1 MKTKYSHYNNQLQL
15 THQGK
20 TVFLKGF
27 IFRKRNLGKT
37 LFFDLRDVSG
47 IVQLLVKEN
56 NPQYDKIA
64 LIKLETV
71 VQIKGQ
77 VIERINKNPDLPTGD
92 IEILVSHIEILS
104 EAQTLP
110 LNVFQSQESL
120 EETRLKYRYLDLRNP
135 EVKHFLIQRHHI
147 TQSIRQTL
155 LKNDFLEL
163 ETPILSKSTPEG
175 ARDYLVPSRI
185 YPGNFYALPQS
196 PQLFKQ
202 LYMIAGFERY
212 FQVARCFRDED
223 LRSDR
228 QPEFSQID
236 IETSFLNQ
244 DEIMSL
250 TEEIIVDLFANIWK
264 KPLSQPFLRL
274 TYQQAFE
281 LYGSDKPDLRNPL
294 KITDFT
300 TFFDTTTCP
309 QNMFS
314 GNIKGFKVSKTSVLT
329 RRKLDEYQLFFSKH
343 FNLKLFSFVKKN
355 DKIIGGISQFIKDDS
370 FLKNEEICFVVSGT
384 KDIMH
389 KALGIFRT
397 KLALDLSLV
406 DTTQEALLWIVDFPL
421 FETTQEDLPQP
432 DLTLENSNTSN
443 RLYSLHHPFTA
454 PCDIAILK
462 SNPQKALAKTYD
474 LVWNGYEVGGGSLRI
489 NNPQTQELIFSLLG
503 FSQEEVQTR
512 FGFLVEALKYGT
524 PPHGGL
530 ALGLDRLVMLFTKT
544 NNIKDVIA
552 FPKTQS
558 AKDLMLEAPSAVDQE
573 QLNTLKLKFKCNC
586 N

>member
-1 MKTKYSHYNNQLQL
+1 M
-15 THQGK
+15 
-20 TVFLKGF
+20 
-27 IFRKRNLGKT
+27 
-37 LFFDLRDVSG
+37 
-47 IVQLLVKEN
+47 
-56 NPQYDKIA
+56 
-64 LIKLETV
+64 
-71 VQIKGQ
+71 QIKGQ

-300 TFFDTTTCP
+300 TFLILLLAPKICFQAT
-309 QNMFS
+309 
-314 GNIKGFKVSKTSVLT
+314 
-329 RRKLDEYQLFFSKH
+329 
-343 FNLKLFSFVKKN
+343 LKALK
-355 DKIIGGISQFIKDDS
+355 
-370 FLKNEEICFVVSGT
+370 FLKQQF
-384 KDIMH
+384 
-389 KALGIFRT
+389 
-397 KLALDLSLV
+397 
-406 DTTQEALLWIVDFPL
+406 
-421 FETTQEDLPQP
+421 
-432 DLTLENSNTSN
+432 
-443 RLYSLHHPFTA
+443 
-454 PCDIAILK
+454 
-462 SNPQKALAKTYD
+462 
-474 LVWNGYEVGGGSLRI
+474 
-489 NNPQTQELIFSLLG
+489 
-503 FSQEEVQTR
+503 
-512 FGFLVEALKYGT
+512 
-524 PPHGGL
+524 
-530 ALGLDRLVMLFTKT
+530 
-544 NNIKDVIA
+544 
-552 FPKTQS
+552 
-558 AKDLMLEAPSAVDQE
+558 
-573 QLNTLKLKFKCNC
+573 
-586 N
+586 

>member
-1 MKTKYSHYNNQLQL
+1 MKTKYSYYNNQLTL
-15 THQGK
+15 IHQGK
-20 TVFLKGF
+20 IVFLKGF

-264 KPLSQPFLRL
+264 KPLLQPFLRL

-300 TFFDTTTCP
+300 TFFDTNTYS
-309 QNMFS
+309 QNIFA
-314 GNIKGFKVSKTSVLT
+314 GKIKGFKVSKTAFLT

-355 DKIIGGISQFIKDDS
+355 DKIIGGISQFIQDDS
-370 FLKNEEICFVVSGT
+370 FLKNEEICFVVSGK
-384 KDIMH
+384 KDIIH

-421 FETTQEDLPQP
+421 FETIQEDLSPP
-432 DLTLENSNTSN
+432 N

-454 PCDIAILK
+454 PRDATILK
-462 SNPQKALAKTYD
+462 SNPQKALANAYD

-489 NNPQTQELIFSLLG
+489 NNHQTQELIFSLLG
-503 FSQEEVQTR
+503 FLQEEVQNR
-512 FGFLVEALKYGT
+512 FGFLIEALKYGT
-524 PPHGGL
+524 PPHGGI

-558 AKDLMLEAPSAVDQE
+558 AKDLMLEAPSAVNQE
-573 QLNTLKLKFKCNC
+573 QLNTLKLQLKCNF

>member
-1 MKTKYSHYNNQLQL
+1 
-15 THQGK
+15 
-20 TVFLKGF
+20 
-27 IFRKRNLGKT
+27 
-37 LFFDLRDVSG
+37 
-47 IVQLLVKEN
+47 
-56 NPQYDKIA
+56 
-64 LIKLETV
+64 
-71 VQIKGQ
+71 
-77 VIERINKNPDLPTGD
+77 
-92 IEILVSHIEILS
+92 
-104 EAQTLP
+104 
-110 LNVFQSQESL
+110 
-120 EETRLKYRYLDLRNP
+120 
-135 EVKHFLIQRHHI
+135 
-147 TQSIRQTL
+147 
-155 LKNDFLEL
+155 LKNDFFEL

-264 KPLSQPFLRL
+264 QTLSQPFLRL
-274 TYQQAFE
+274 TYKQAFE

-300 TFFDTTTCP
+300 AFFDINTCP
-309 QNMFS
+309 TNMFS
-314 GNIKGFKVSKTSVLT
+314 GNIKGFKVSKAEVLT
-329 RRKLDEYQLFFSKH
+329 RRKLDEYKLFFSTY

-384 KDIMH
+384 QSIIH

-406 DTTQEALLWIVDFPL
+406 DITQEALLWIVDFPL
-421 FETTQEDLPQP
+421 FETYPEDQSPQ
-432 DLTLENSNTSN
+432 N
-443 RLYSLHHPFTA
+443 RLYSLHHPFTS
-454 PCDIAILK
+454 PCDTSILET
-462 SNPQKALAKTYD
+462 NPQQALAKTYD

-489 NNPQTQELIFSLLG
+489 NNSQTQELIFSLLG
-503 FSQEEVQTR
+503 FSQEEVQNR
-512 FGFLVEALKYGT
+512 FGFLVEALKYGV

-558 AKDLMLEAPSAVDQE
+558 AQDLMLGAPSSVDQE
-573 QLNTLKLKFKCNC
+573 QLNTLKLKCNC

>member
-15 THQGK
+15 AHQGK

-110 LNVFQSQESL
+110 LNVFHSQESL

-300 TFFDTTTCP
+300 TFFDTNTCP
-309 QNMFS
+309 QNIFS
-314 GNIKGFKVSKTSVLT
+314 CNIKGFKVSKTAVLT
-329 RRKLDEYQLFFSKH
+329 RRKIDEYQLFFSKH

-355 DKIIGGISQFIKDDS
+355 DKIIDGISQFIKDDS

>member
-15 THQGK
+15 AHQGK

-92 IEILVSHIEILS
+92 IEILVYHIEILS

-110 LNVFQSQESL
+110 LNVFHSQESL

-314 GNIKGFKVSKTSVLT
+314 CNIKGFKVSKTAVLT

>member
-1 MKTKYSHYNNQLQL
+1 
-15 THQGK
+15 
-20 TVFLKGF
+20 
-27 IFRKRNLGKT
+27 
-37 LFFDLRDVSG
+37 
-47 IVQLLVKEN
+47 
-56 NPQYDKIA
+56 
-64 LIKLETV
+64 
-71 VQIKGQ
+71 
-77 VIERINKNPDLPTGD
+77 
-92 IEILVSHIEILS
+92 
-104 EAQTLP
+104 
-110 LNVFQSQESL
+110 SL

-264 KPLSQPFLRL
+264 KPLLEPFLRL
-274 TYQQAFE
+274 TYQQTFE

-300 TFFDTTTCP
+300 AFFDTNTCP
-309 QNMFS
+309 PNMFS
-314 GNIKGFKVSKTSVLT
+314 SCNIKGFKVSKTAVLT
-329 RRKLDEYQLFFSKH
+329 RLKLDEYQLFFSKH

-370 FLKNEEICFVVSGT
+370 FLKNEEICFVVSGK
-384 KDIMH
+384 KDIIQ

-397 KLALDLSLV
+397 KLALDLSLI
-406 DTTQEALLWIVDFPL
+406 DTTQEALLWIIDFPL
-421 FETTQEDLPQP
+421 FETIQEDLSQP
-432 DLTLENSNTSN
+432 N

-454 PCDIAILK
+454 PCDSTILK
-462 SNPQKALAKTYD
+462 SNPQKALAKAYD

-503 FSQEEVQTR
+503 FSQEEVQNR

-558 AKDLMLEAPSAVDQE
+558 AKDLMLEAPGAVDQE
-573 QLNTLKLKFKCNC
+573 QLNTLKLKLKCNC

>member
-1 MKTKYSHYNNQLQL
+1 MKTKYSHYNNQLTL
-15 THQGK
+15 AHKGK
-20 TVFLKGF
+20 IVFLKGF
-27 IFRKRNLGKT
+27 IFRKRNLGKN
-37 LFFDLRDVSG
+37 LFLDLRDVSG
-47 IVQLLVKEN
+47 VVQLLVKEN

-92 IEILVSHIEILS
+92 IEILVSYIEILS

-135 EVKHFLIQRHHI
+135 EVKHFLIQRHQI
-147 TQSIRQTL
+147 TQSIRKTL

-264 KPLSQPFLRL
+264 KTLLQPFLRL
-274 TYQQAFE
+274 TYQQTFE

-300 TFFDTTTCP
+300 NFFDTTACP
-309 QNMFS
+309 QNMFA
-314 GNIKGFKVSKTSVLT
+314 GDIKGFKVAKTSVLT
-329 RRKLDEYQLFFSKH
+329 RRKLDDYQLFFKKH

-384 KDIMH
+384 KDIIH

-406 DTTQEALLWIVDFPL
+406 DTTQEVLLWIIDFPL
-421 FETTQEDLPQP
+421 FENIQEDLSQP
-432 DLTLENSNTSN
+432 NLTLGNPNPPK

-454 PCDIAILK
+454 PCDAAILK
-462 SNPQKALAKTYD
+462 SNPQQALSKAYD

-489 NNPQTQELIFSLLG
+489 NNPQIQELIFSLLG
-503 FSQEEVQTR
+503 FSQAEVQKR

-558 AKDLMLEAPSAVDQE
+558 AKDLMLETPGAIDQK
-573 QLNTLKLKFKCNC
+573 QLNTLKLKYNC

>member
-15 THQGK
+15 AHQGK

-110 LNVFQSQESL
+110 LNVFHSQESL

-314 GNIKGFKVSKTSVLT
+314 CNIKGFKVSKTAVLT

>member
-15 THQGK
+15 AHQGK

-314 GNIKGFKVSKTSVLT
+314 GNIKGFKVSKTAVLT

-421 FETTQEDLPQP
+421 FETTQEDLSQP
-432 DLTLENSNTSN
+432 DLTLEKSNTSN